1 MRGYDAEIPPLLADK
16 PDPIE
21 LHPAHVDGYEEM
33 MGKRPELSDLLNEL
47 VTDLEELSQDLYH
60 SVLFLRALE
69 HNLSRIENEL
79 CSIKARVEAYRKRL
93 QSGMEC

>member
-1 MRGYDAEIPPLLADK
+1 
-16 PDPIE
+16 
-21 LHPAHVDGYEEM
+21 
-33 MGKRPELSDLLNEL
+33 LNEL
-47 VTDLEELSQDLYH
+47 VMDLEELSQDLYH

>member
-1 MRGYDAEIPPLLADK
+1 MVPLLPNK
-16 PDPIE
+16 SDPFE
-21 LHPAHVDGYEEM
+21 LLPTHMDGREEM
-33 MGKRPELSDLLNEL
+33 REEKPELSDLLNEL
-47 VTDLEELSQDLYH
+47 VMDLEELSQDLYH
-60 SVLFLRALE
+60 SVLFLRVLE